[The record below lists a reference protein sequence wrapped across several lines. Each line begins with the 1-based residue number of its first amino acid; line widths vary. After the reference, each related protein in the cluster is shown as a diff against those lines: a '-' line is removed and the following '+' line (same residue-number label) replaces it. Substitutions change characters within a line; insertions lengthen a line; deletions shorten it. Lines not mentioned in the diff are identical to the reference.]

1 MEAAWKRTEVS
12 GKIEFSCSCSACK
25 HKCRFFITETEE
37 RGFKP
42 GWAPK
47 CPQKETEEKTND
59 LLNT

>member
-1 MEAAWKRTEVS
+1 MEAVWKRVEVT
-12 GKIEFSCSCSACK
+12 GKVEFRCSACR
-25 HKCRFFITETEE
+25 HNCRFSITETEE

-59 LLNT
+59 LLNA